1 MSAQPFIKMH
11 GLGNDFVVLDARRG
25 MAPLDSDQVR
35 LVSDRKFGVGCDQ
48 LITIEPS
55 TSADAF
61 MRIHN
66 ADGDEVEACGNATRC
81 VASLLMAETGH
92 DAVVIDTVVGP
103 LPSTAAGTDRVRVD
117 MGVPS
122 TDWADIPLS
131 REMDSL
137 HLDFALEE
145 AGAEALTDPAAAN
158 IGNPH
163 VAFFV
168 GDAEAVDL
176 PRFGPLIERHP
187 LFPDRVN
194 VSIATV
200 AGTDIRLRVWE
211 RGVGITRACGTAA
224 CATLVSASR
233 RGLVGREATIH
244 LDGGALELEW
254 DADGHVQMTGP
265 VATSFHGTLD
275 ASLLRPGG

>member
-1 MSAQPFIKMH
+1 MSAQTFIKMH
-11 GLGNDFVVLDARRG
+11 GLGNDFVVLDARCG
-25 MAPLDSDQVR
+25 MAPLDRDQVR
-35 LVSDRKFGVGCDQ
+35 LLSDRKFGVGCDQ

-55 TSADAF
+55 ADADAF

-81 VASLLMAETGH
+81 VASLLMTESGRE
-92 DAVVIDTVVGP
+92 AVVIDTVVGP
-103 LPSTAAGTDRVRVD
+103 LPSAAAGAGRVRVD
-117 MGVPS
+117 MGVPR
-122 TDWADIPLS
+122 THWADIPLS

-137 HLDFALEE
+137 HLEFALDED
-145 AGAEALTDPAAAN
+145 GAEALTDPAAAN

-163 VAFFV
+163 VVFFV
-168 GDAEAVDL
+168 SDAEAVDL
-176 PRFGPLIERHP
+176 PRFGPMIEHHP
-187 LFPDRVN
+187 LFPDRIN
-194 VSIATV
+194 VSLATV
-200 AGTDIRLRVWE
+200 ADNGIRLRVWE

-233 RGLVGREATIH
+233 RGLVGRSAAIR
-244 LDGGALELEW
+244 LDGGALDLEW

-275 ASLLRPGG
+275 ASLLGPCG